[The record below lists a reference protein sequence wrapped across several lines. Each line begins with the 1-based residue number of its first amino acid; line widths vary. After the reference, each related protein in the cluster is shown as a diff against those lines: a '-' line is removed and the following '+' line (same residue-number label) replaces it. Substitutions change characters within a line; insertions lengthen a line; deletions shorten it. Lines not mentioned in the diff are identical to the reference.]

1 VQVRDDAAGVAVP
14 AAINALLSDLRAW
27 IQRSAGAGGT
37 AAATAGAP
45 YLSDRRLTKAVKML
59 KVAAFASGRDEVAL
73 HDCLLLEHVMWS
85 RPEEAPA
92 LREWLL
98 ARALPHSVDAE
109 DLNAALDAAYLEV
122 CALCL
127 LRVTCSVF
135 STRYP
140 SLTLACI
147 PHSAAVPLI
156 LP

>member
-1 VQVRDDAAGVAVP
+1 VAVP
-14 AAINALLSDLRAW
+14 AEVNALLADLRAW
-27 IQRSAGAGGT
+27 IQRTGGSRSSASS
-37 AAATAGAP
+37 GAP

-98 ARALPHSVDAE
+98 ARALPHTADAE

-122 CALCL
+122 CGVLC
-127 LRVTCSVF
+127 
-135 STRYP
+135 
-140 SLTLACI
+140 I
-147 PHSAAVPLI
+147 EHG
-156 LP
+156 